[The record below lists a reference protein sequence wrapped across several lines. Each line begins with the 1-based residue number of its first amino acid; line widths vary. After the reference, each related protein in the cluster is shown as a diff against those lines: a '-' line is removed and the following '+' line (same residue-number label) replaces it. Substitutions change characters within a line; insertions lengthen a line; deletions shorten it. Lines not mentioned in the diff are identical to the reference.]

1 MKKRSSMNRRALL
14 LFTIFSLL
22 FFILTYRFSA
32 IQITGEAKGRE
43 LKAYAEKIYA
53 KEQILEASRGSILDR
68 KGEPIAIDTVSYRLI
83 AILDPSVTPENAKT
97 PNHVV
102 DPEKTAEVLSQY
114 INMDKSQ
121 IYEQLTKDSF
131 QVEFGQAGKNI
142 SNELKKEIES
152 LKLPGIEFIRES
164 KDLIRTVSLL
174 HISLDLLLILI
185 RKRKSTDRPNGT
197 REKFK

>member
-1 MKKRSSMNRRALL
+1 M
-14 LFTIFSLL
+14 
-22 FFILTYRFSA
+22 TYRFSA